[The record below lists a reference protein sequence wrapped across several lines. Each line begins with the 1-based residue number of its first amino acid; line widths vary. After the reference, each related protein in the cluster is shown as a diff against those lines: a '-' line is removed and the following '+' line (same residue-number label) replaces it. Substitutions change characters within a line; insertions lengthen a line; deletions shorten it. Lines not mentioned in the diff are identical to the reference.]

1 MKCLY
6 LVSCVLVY
14 NQDLREDM
22 VKTFPEA
29 HVVRRAPADITHEYL
44 YFHMH
49 SASKEIN
56 MYICTICNWY
66 LLDTHV

>member
-1 MKCLY
+1 
-6 LVSCVLVY
+6 
-14 NQDLREDM
+14 M

-49 SASKEIN
+49 SASIEIHAIGICRIH
-56 MYICTICNWY
+56 MYRLSIR
-66 LLDTHV
+66 